1 LWRRRYT
8 FTSLKT
14 IIKVQIAY
22 NGEQAV
28 SMSVERKL
36 RFRIKRG
43 EREVELEGD
52 YEYVREKFEE
62 LLKEAT
68 DQALTMSQPQPQPHP
83 AAPAQTV
90 GLEGLVE
97 KAPDG
102 KPRLTIPVDS
112 ITAKE
117 AVALMLIAVHPTP
130 LSDEDLSNLLS
141 SSWKTTKPEA
151 VRARASELR
160 RDGKLIAEKGAY
172 SLSGAGVQWV
182 QTEVIGRV
190 RGRKA

>member
-1 LWRRRYT
+1 
-8 FTSLKT
+8 
-14 IIKVQIAY
+14 
-22 NGEQAV
+22 
-28 SMSVERKL
+28 MSGERKL

-43 EREVELEGD
+43 EHEVELEGD

-62 LLKEAT
+62 LLKEA
-68 DQALTMSQPQPQPHP
+68 QVQPPIVVQPQQPQPQPYP
-83 AAPAQTV
+83 AAPVQFQTID
-90 GLEGLVE
+90 LEGIVE

-160 RDGKLIAEKGAY
+160 RDGKLIAEKGVY

-182 QTEVIGRV
+182 QTGVISRIRAGRQ
-190 RGRKA
+190 

>member
-1 LWRRRYT
+1 
-8 FTSLKT
+8 
-14 IIKVQIAY
+14 
-22 NGEQAV
+22 
-28 SMSVERKL
+28 MSVERKL
-36 RFRIKRG
+36 RFRIRRG
-43 EREVELEGD
+43 EHEVELEGD
-52 YEYVREKFEE
+52 HEYVREKFEE
-62 LLKEAT
+62 LLKEAPVQT
-68 DQALTMSQPQPQPHP
+68 PTMSRPQQPQPQPHL
-83 AAPAQTV
+83 AAPLQAQTV
-90 GLEGLVE
+90 GLEGIVE

-160 RDGKLIAEKGAY
+160 RDGKLIAEKGVY

-182 QTEVIGRV
+182 QTEVVGRV
-190 RGRKA
+190 KAVRA

>member
-1 LWRRRYT
+1 
-8 FTSLKT
+8 
-14 IIKVQIAY
+14 
-22 NGEQAV
+22 
-28 SMSVERKL
+28 MSVERKL
-36 RFRIKRG
+36 RFRIRRG
-43 EREVELEGD
+43 EHEVELEGD
-52 YEYVREKFEE
+52 HEYVREKFEE
-62 LLKEAT
+62 LLKEVPV
-68 DQALTMSQPQPQPHP
+68 QAPIAAEPQQPQPQPYS
-83 AAPAQTV
+83 APSIQAQTV
-90 GLEGLVE
+90 GLEGIME

-160 RDGKLIAEKGAY
+160 RNGKLIAEKGAY

-182 QTEVIGRV
+182 QTEVIGRI
-190 RGRKA
+190 KAIRP

>member
-1 LWRRRYT
+1 
-8 FTSLKT
+8 
-14 IIKVQIAY
+14 
-22 NGEQAV
+22 
-28 SMSVERKL
+28 MSVERKL

-62 LLKEAT
+62 LLKEVPV
-68 DQALTMSQPQPQPHP
+68 QAPTVVQPQPQPYP
-83 AAPAQTV
+83 AAQVQAQTV
-90 GLEGLVE
+90 GLEGIME
-97 KAPDG
+97 KASDG

-130 LSDEDLSNLLS
+130 LSDEDLSALLS
-141 SSWKTTKPEA
+141 SSWKTMKPEA

-182 QTEVIGRV
+182 QTEVISRIRAGR
-190 RGRKA
+190 A

>member
-1 LWRRRYT
+1 
-8 FTSLKT
+8 
-14 IIKVQIAY
+14 
-22 NGEQAV
+22 
-28 SMSVERKL
+28 MSVERKL

-43 EREVELEGD
+43 EHEVELEGD

-62 LLKEAT
+62 LLKEVPVQT
-68 DQALTMSQPQPQPHP
+68 LTAVQPQPQPYLS
-83 AAPAQTV
+83 APVQAQTV
-90 GLEGLVE
+90 GLEGVVE

-141 SSWKTTKPEA
+141 SSWKTMKPEA

-160 RDGKLIAEKGAY
+160 REGKLMAEKGAY

-182 QTEVIGRV
+182 QTAVISRIKGV
-190 RGRKA
+190 RT

>member
-1 LWRRRYT
+1 
-8 FTSLKT
+8 
-14 IIKVQIAY
+14 
-22 NGEQAV
+22 
-28 SMSVERKL
+28 MSVERKL
-36 RFRIKRG
+36 RFRIRRG
-43 EREVELEGD
+43 EHEVELEGD
-52 YEYVREKFEE
+52 HEYVREKFEE
-62 LLKEAT
+62 LLKEVPV
-68 DQALTMSQPQPQPHP
+68 QAPPAAQPQQPQPQPYP
-83 AAPAQTV
+83 ATSIQAQTV
-90 GLEGLVE
+90 GLEGIME

-160 RDGKLIAEKGAY
+160 RNGKLIAEKGAY

-182 QTEVIGRV
+182 QTEVIGRI
-190 RGRKA
+190 KAIRP

>member
-1 LWRRRYT
+1 
-8 FTSLKT
+8 
-14 IIKVQIAY
+14 
-22 NGEQAV
+22 
-28 SMSVERKL
+28 MSVERKL
-36 RFRIKRG
+36 RFRIRRG
-43 EREVELEGD
+43 EHEVELEGD
-52 YEYVREKFEE
+52 HEYVRQKFEE
-62 LLKEAT
+62 LLKEVPV
-68 DQALTMSQPQPQPHP
+68 QAPTAVQPQPQPYP
-83 AAPAQTV
+83 AAPLQAQTV
-90 GLEGLVE
+90 GLEGIVE

-102 KPRLTIPVDS
+102 KPRLTIPVDW

-160 RDGKLIAEKGAY
+160 RDGKIIAEKGAY

-182 QTEVIGRV
+182 QTEVISRV
-190 RGRKA
+190 RSVKA